1 MKRFLSLLLVMCV
14 CLSVCSVNVFAVDDI
29 IAPGFPSDD
38 EVKIPEKPE
47 DMPMGDEV
55 SIPEKPE
62 DMPKDDVSIPEK
74 PGTIVAPGYPS
85 DEELSIPKRPD
96 VCIEIFEPFDDV
108 APSDYYY
115 DAVMW
120 AVDNGITKG
129 TSATTF
135 SPDDTCTVTEILTFL
150 YRAEGS
156 PSPSGSYSWISD
168 GEYYTDALNWLTDLR
183 VIYKD
188 DVSIDCTRLAAVNY
202 MHSLKLELGDPSAL
216 SFKQYNNITDV
227 ESWLRTPVDW
237 ALSRGITKGTSDTT
251 FSPDDI
257 CTRGQIVTFLYR
269 AYAK

>member
-55 SIPEKPE
+55 
-62 DMPKDDVSIPEK
+62 
-74 PGTIVAPGYPS
+74 
-85 DEELSIPKRPD
+85 SIPKRPD

>member
-1 MKRFLSLLLVMCV
+1 MCV

-55 SIPEKPE
+55 SIP
-62 DMPKDDVSIPEK
+62 
-74 PGTIVAPGYPS
+74 
-85 DEELSIPKRPD
+85 KRPD

-115 DAVMW
+115 YAVMW

-188 DVSIDCTRLAAVNY
+188 DVSIDCTRLAAVKY

-269 AYAK
+269 AYANK